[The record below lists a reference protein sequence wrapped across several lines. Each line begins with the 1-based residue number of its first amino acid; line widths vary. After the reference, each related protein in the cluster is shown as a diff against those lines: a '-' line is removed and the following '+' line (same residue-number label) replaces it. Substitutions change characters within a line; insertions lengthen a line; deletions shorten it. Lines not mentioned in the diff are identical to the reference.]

1 MLRMSS
7 SELLQRKQKLAG
19 IFLLAMTAINAAGVL
34 YVIPE
39 LLRGYQDF
47 TAFYC
52 GARMLR
58 AGEGSRLYDLKLQ
71 YQTQLEFAPHVDI
84 REVALPY
91 NHPPFE
97 ALLFLP
103 LAYLNFFPAYL
114 AWSLLNV
121 TMLCVVVALL
131 RKTFGEVASLA
142 GWFLFLAVAG
152 FPPVAIVLMHGQDS
166 VLLTLLATVGLTLL
180 ARDQDAAAGAAL
192 ALCLFKFQIA
202 LPMTFILAVR
212 RPRLL
217 LGFFPTAALL
227 GAMSAMVVGWGG
239 IVDYFHYVLRLEKSG
254 AGGAI
259 PAAGMPNLHGLIA
272 SMAGM
277 GTRSPTTMWVTVG
290 ASIVVIGL
298 AAWLVSN
305 KDASVQ
311 FVFGLASVCA
321 VLVSYHTLTHDLT
334 LLAPIVLLL
343 FAEPPL
349 EWKEIRW
356 DIVLLAGLYTLLWAS
371 AHWQWLSPFW
381 CVPVLIW
388 IFWKFGRAHRATSSS
403 ELGSRT
409 PRNTVGGRALIIPH
423 LLTSRRGD
431 YVGFTSTNWFRA
443 YEDGARNSD

>member
-1 MLRMSS
+1 MLGMSS
-7 SELLQRKQKLAG
+7 SELFQRKQRLAG
-19 IFLLAMTAINAAGVL
+19 IFLLAMAAINAAGVL
-34 YVIPE
+34 YLVPK
-39 LLRGYQDF
+39 LQRGYQDF

-52 GARMLR
+52 GARMIR
-58 AGEGSRLYDLKLQ
+58 AGEGSRLYDLQLQ
-71 YQTQLEFAPHVDI
+71 YQTQLSFAPHVDI
-84 REVALPY
+84 REAALPY

-121 TMLCVVVALL
+121 TMLWVVVALV

-152 FPPVAIVLMHGQDS
+152 FPPVATVLMHGQDS
-166 VLLTLLATVGLTLL
+166 VLLTLLATVGLTML
-180 ARDQDAAAGAAL
+180 AGDRDAAAGAAL

-227 GAMSAMVVGWGG
+227 GAMSAMVVGWRG
-239 IVDYFHYVLRLEKSG
+239 IVDYVHYFLGLEKSG

-277 GTRSPTTMWVTVG
+277 WSRSPTTMWVTVG
-290 ASIVVIGL
+290 ASIAVIGL
-298 AAWLVSN
+298 AARLVSN
-305 KDASVQ
+305 RVASMQ

-321 VLVSYHTLTHDLT
+321 VLVSYHTLMHDLT
-334 LLAPIVLLL
+334 LLVPLVLLL

-349 EWKEIRW
+349 ERKEIRC
-356 DIVLLAGLYTLLWAS
+356 DIILLAGLYTLLWAS
-371 AHWQWLSPFW
+371 LHWQWLSPFW

-388 IFWKFGRAHRATSSS
+388 IFWKFGRGIGRPHRLNAAHAPQ
-403 ELGSRT
+403 G
-409 PRNTVGGRALIIPH
+409 I
-423 LLTSRRGD
+423 
-431 YVGFTSTNWFRA
+431 
-443 YEDGARNSD
+443 